1 MGLTS
6 KLLTVPGPAGVVC
19 MPGNAAERRSTLWC
33 TNEAR

>member
-19 MPGNAAERRSTLWC
+19 MPGMPPRGAKLRC